1 MFWVPDPLL
10 GETCNLQCC
19 RDAVGLFTYTYERG
33 MRWMEEVVIYLA
45 IEVGEEKQEGGTY
58 FTIRFIARWPN
69 EFQ

>member
-1 MFWVPDPLL
+1 M
-10 GETCNLQCC
+10 LQRCC
-19 RDAVGLFTYTYERG
+19 KVYSTYTYERG
-33 MRWMEEVVIYLA
+33 MRWMAEVVIYLA